1 MWPTLV
7 SRTVPLYR
15 VGSAHVLFPF
25 KMLIVFIWE
34 GGLARFAKIPVS
46 RAEISAIK
54 PSRLLNLWKKSCCVT
69 IEIKTLG
76 HKFYFLLAIS
86 LNFREKY
93 FYRYYYSLI
102 FTLTTIRRERCD
114 GVRLWQLTLFLFPNG
129 AVALAYI
136 ATAIPLFF
144 LPFLLDTNPLQLRI
158 YRYPSLPYNIK
169 AGTVIG
175 NVTVTGKLASLVKP
189 FLYYL
194 DSVTQ
199 RQQHPR
205 PTQRQSRTVL
215 KRRRRDN
222 VNDLDDVC
230 EEAGT
235 VTPLNYFCIHRLTG
249 KIKVTEDF
257 AFVDGEEF
265 ELKVRVTD
273 CDPWGKTENAA
284 VFQLISY
291 DRCNEIRKFYD
302 ESVKFCGNVSSAL
315 VCPSVNC
322 LVPLFN
328 WQMALNT
335 SSERLRSECSSDP
348 QNMESIKQRY
358 SSCIGKSYT

>member
-1 MWPTLV
+1 M
-7 SRTVPLYR
+7 
-15 VGSAHVLFPF
+15 
-25 KMLIVFIWE
+25 
-34 GGLARFAKIPVS
+34 
-46 RAEISAIK
+46 
-54 PSRLLNLWKKSCCVT
+54 
-69 IEIKTLG
+69 
-76 HKFYFLLAIS
+76 
-86 LNFREKY
+86 
-93 FYRYYYSLI
+93 
-102 FTLTTIRRERCD
+102 
-114 GVRLWQLTLFLFPNG
+114 
-129 AVALAYI
+129 
-136 ATAIPLFF
+136 
-144 LPFLLDTNPLQLRI
+144 
-158 YRYPSLPYNIK
+158 
-169 AGTVIG
+169 IG

-291 DRCNEIRKFYD
+291 DRCNEIRNFYD
-302 ESVKFCGNVSSAL
+302 ESVKFCSNVSSAL

-328 WQMALNT
+328 WQMALKT

-358 SSCIGKSYT
+358 SNCIGKSST

>member
-1 MWPTLV
+1 MLV
-7 SRTVPLYR
+7 
-15 VGSAHVLFPF
+15 
-25 KMLIVFIWE
+25 
-34 GGLARFAKIPVS
+34 
-46 RAEISAIK
+46 
-54 PSRLLNLWKKSCCVT
+54 
-69 IEIKTLG
+69 
-76 HKFYFLLAIS
+76 IS
-86 LNFREKY
+86 LDFRKKI
-93 FYRYYYSLI
+93 FLSLLLLFFLI
-102 FTLTTIRRERCD
+102 FTLTTIRSERFD
-114 GVRLWQLTLFLFPNG
+114 GVRLGQLTLFLFSNVVVTLP
-129 AVALAYI
+129 YI
-136 ATAIPLFF
+136 ATAIPLIF

-194 DSVTQ
+194 DSVTR
-199 RQQHPR
+199 RQQQPR

-215 KRRRRDN
+215 KRRRRDK
-222 VNDLDDVC
+222 VNGLDDVC
-230 EEAGT
+230 EEART

-302 ESVKFCGNVSSAL
+302 ESVKFCSNVSSAL

>member
-1 MWPTLV
+1 M
-7 SRTVPLYR
+7 
-15 VGSAHVLFPF
+15 
-25 KMLIVFIWE
+25 
-34 GGLARFAKIPVS
+34 
-46 RAEISAIK
+46 
-54 PSRLLNLWKKSCCVT
+54 
-69 IEIKTLG
+69 
-76 HKFYFLLAIS
+76 
-86 LNFREKY
+86 
-93 FYRYYYSLI
+93 
-102 FTLTTIRRERCD
+102 
-114 GVRLWQLTLFLFPNG
+114 
-129 AVALAYI
+129 
-136 ATAIPLFF
+136 
-144 LPFLLDTNPLQLRI
+144 
-158 YRYPSLPYNIK
+158 
-169 AGTVIG
+169 IG

-199 RQQHPR
+199 RQQQPR

-291 DRCNEIRKFYD
+291 DRCNEIRNF
-302 ESVKFCGNVSSAL
+302 
-315 VCPSVNC
+315 
-322 LVPLFN
+322 
-328 WQMALNT
+328 
-335 SSERLRSECSSDP
+335 
-348 QNMESIKQRY
+348 
-358 SSCIGKSYT
+358 